1 MDRAE
6 YEAMARIED
15 RMWWYRAV
23 RANLTLAFRRLHL
36 PADAAILDAGCGTGA
51 LLAHL
56 ARQFPASSLTGLDVA
71 PHAAVAAQRKSG
83 APVVAGSV
91 NALPFG
97 DASFDAMFSVD
108 VLYHRAVHQR
118 IALAEAIRCLKPG
131 GALIINLPAYEWMR
145 STHDAAV
152 HGARRYTRGGT
163 LEMLREAGFAS
174 VRAGYWNTV
183 LFPLMAAR
191 RRLFPGSGGSDVQEY
206 PLVLE
211 LLFGAATG
219 VEHLMIRTG
228 IPMPF
233 GGSVLA
239 VARKNG

>member
-6 YEAMARIED
+6 YEAMERIED

-23 RANLTLAFRRLHL
+23 RANLTLAFRRLRL
-36 PADAAILDAGCGTGA
+36 PPGAAVLDAGCGTGA

-56 ARQFPASSLTGLDVA
+56 ARQVPSARLTGLDVA
-71 PHAAVAAQRKSG
+71 PHAAAAARRKSG
-83 APVVAGSV
+83 AAIVAGSV
-91 NALPFG
+91 NALPFA

-118 IALAEAIRCLKPG
+118 LALAEAIRCLRPG
-131 GALIINLPAYEWMR
+131 GALVVNLPAYEWMR
-145 STHDAAV
+145 SAHDEAV

-163 LEMLREAGFAS
+163 LDLLRDAGFAS
-174 VRAGYWNTV
+174 IRAGYWNTV
-183 LFPLMAAR
+183 LFPLMAL
-191 RRLFPGSGGSDVQEY
+191 RRLVFTGGGSDVMEY
-206 PLVLE
+206 PLALN

-219 VEHLMIRTG
+219 VEHLAIRAG

-239 VARKNG
+239 VAKKHV